1 MKSQALEIRLKAFH
15 LPSFVAH
22 YQELAKQAE
31 QAGWGPVHYLETLA
45 ELEAEQRQ
53 NRRVEKLLR
62 EARLPRDKTL
72 ASLELERLPVTV
84 RNQVRALCE
93 GQFLAGATN
102 ICTFGNPGTGKTHIA
117 AAIGHELVRRG
128 HAVLF
133 SPVSALVEK
142 LLVAKRDLHLTKE
155 LKRLDRFA
163 CLILDDIGYVQ
174 QDREEM
180 EVLFTLLSERYE
192 RSSLMITSNLV
203 FSKWDQ
209 IFKDPMTTAAAIDRV
224 VHHSIIL
231 ELNVPSYRAETA
243 QKRKTAKAPPP
254 ATEPRPAKTNE
265 EQAGSKRTEARS

>member
-1 MKSQALEIRLKAFH
+1 MRSEALELRLKAFH
-15 LPSFVAH
+15 LPSFLAH
-22 YQELAKQAE
+22 YEDLGKKAE
-31 QAGWGPVHYLETLA
+31 KSGWGHVEYLETLA
-45 ELEAEQRQ
+45 ELEADDRQ
-53 NRRVEKLLR
+53 NRRVERLLG

-72 ASLELERLPVTV
+72 ATLELERLPTTV
-84 RNQVRALCE
+84 RNQVRSLCE

-102 ICTFGNPGTGKTHIA
+102 VCAFGNPGTGKTHVVS
-117 AAIGHELVRRG
+117 AIGHELVRQG
-128 HAVLF
+128 HSILF

-155 LKRLDRFA
+155 LKRLDRFE

-231 ELNVPSYRAETA
+231 ELNVPSYRAEAA
-243 QKRKTAKAPPP
+243 QRRKSHLKAPGNPP
-254 ATEPRPAKTNE
+254 GDP
-265 EQAGSKRTEARS
+265 